1 MANNS
6 TNSQA
11 EQREQSTVA
20 QATGTQAAPA
30 QKAKKGQPYAGYT
43 SFAYIG
49 PSVPR
54 HGLNEGRIFTGSYE
68 DIRKHLGDFA
78 EKCPQV
84 MRLIVPV
91 QMLAREA
98 QKVKKLDTALYSFAV
113 QVASFAAMEGGNAN
127 G

>member
-1 MANNS
+1 MANN
-6 TNSQA
+6 NPISQA
-11 EQREQSTVA
+11 EQREQSTA
-20 QATGTQAAPA
+20 TQAAGTQAAPA
-30 QKAKKGQPYAGYT
+30 QKAKKSQLYAGYT
-43 SFAYIG
+43 QFAYIG

-78 EKCPQV
+78 EKCPQA

-91 QMLAREA
+91 NMLAREA
-98 QKVKKLDTALYSFAV
+98 QKGKKPDTALYSFAV
-113 QVASFAAMEGGNAN
+113 QVASFAASEGGNAN